1 MIICLKNAYIHLLDY
16 ILMDAILLK
25 PWEEYVGK
33 LVKVEK
39 ENGRGYLHF
48 SNGGVVVVP
57 NELAVKLGG
66 KVGRRIAVL
75 RTDLPDKQYLWR
87 EDNVDTE

>member
-1 MIICLKNAYIHLLDY
+1 MEFENCY
-16 ILMDAILLK
+16 ILKA
-25 PWEEYVGK
+25 WEEYIGK

-39 ENGRGYLHF
+39 KNDRGYLHF
-48 SNGGVVVVP
+48 SNGVVVIVP
-57 NELAVKLGG
+57 EELATKLGD

-87 EDNVDTE
+87 EDDVDTK